1 MSLLSVFLT
10 ASVPEEPTPVGILFV
25 LVLIVMLGGGA
36 LLVRAVLHSAA
47 RRSALHRV
55 VVKPVVRAIARTPV
69 GQAFGFAT
77 NPDRELL
84 DDLKRECTRALAG
97 PFVLHV
103 GLGSQPDGVLLL
115 STPDDRVSMIRELD
129 GLVHRVVEECVADA
143 FADALALHSGRMHP
157 QMTDEEKS
165 RVRADAR
172 SRVGSPRVEVR
183 YVTSY
188 DSVIRA
194 VFGPTADGALRRAR
208 EDFEG
213 MIPLAARPERIPVR
227 LSRLETDPSVLRS
240 ALGFDSET
248 GDGAPPTRSA
258 KQEPSPTRYA
268 SATPTAALSC
278 VYAVLESG
286 TRTVSTPVPEDQPLR
301 IGRRETSDLVVP
313 EEDDTVSGDHLVVTL
328 QGNALRIEA
337 FGRTGTWIASEFNDS
352 LSRIDPSE
360 PLRVMLPVSL
370 VLGDARRTRI
380 EFAEVT

>member
-1 MSLLSVFLT
+1 
-10 ASVPEEPTPVGILFV
+10 
-25 LVLIVMLGGGA
+25 
-36 LLVRAVLHSAA
+36 VRAVLRSAA
-47 RRSALHRV
+47 RRGALNRV
-55 VVKPVVRAIARTPV
+55 VVKPVMRAIAQTPV
-69 GQAFGFAT
+69 GRALGFAA
-77 NPDRELL
+77 NRDRELL

-115 STPDDRVSMIRELD
+115 CTPDDRVSMIRELD
-129 GLVHRVVEECVADA
+129 DLVHRVVEECVADA

-188 DSVIRA
+188 DSRIRA
-194 VFGPTADGALRRAR
+194 VFGPSADGALRRAH
-208 EDFEG
+208 EEFEG
-213 MIPLAARPERIPVR
+213 TIPSAARPERIPVR

-240 ALGFDSET
+240 TLGFDSET
-248 GDGAPPTRSA
+248 SDGAPPTRSA
-258 KQEPSPTRYA
+258 NQEPSPTRYA
-268 SATPTAALSC
+268 SATPTAALTC
-278 VYAVLESG
+278 VYAVLETG

-301 IGRRETSDLVVP
+301 IGRRQTSDLVVP

-360 PLRVMLPVSL
+360 PLRVTLPVAL